1 MQIPMITYF
10 CVTVGLALI
19 IALCLLHT
27 WFVAWMYV
35 LERNRMAAARARG
48 DTELA
53 RVNGGESLLQPP
65 LGAFFESVGRALTR
79 PWVKVLVLALA
90 LGLVGTAPYGI
101 SQVVPG
107 YGPRDFV
114 KGCGVFCDPS
124 YLLDFVEEQEAGFV
138 PAPLPVTLMVRG
150 FDLNAQQE
158 ELQLLLSRLAAHG
171 AGTQSS
177 ATSVAEVG
185 ARPANPQGGEHHT
198 CPTSCM
204 DTSNGLGPV
213 SCAPPPPPPPA
224 PRVCVPCL
232 PRLVRAPRTH
242 AAADARSQPAGRAAM
257 LLCACHAAGL
267 AAFCGAAG
275 SAARGGVACGRTAGL
290 TAQHVQTFLSAVPF
304 YVRDVVLP
312 ANLQSAVLPAMRL
325 YYPMRNYE
333 KTEDSMTALQAT
345 NEIIDESSLDDVAF
359 GDMFTAFSMCV
370 RAHSTIVNPC
380 GMCGVAM
387 TSGCPRRRRRRATC
401 AMLAVRRCC

>member
-1 MQIPMITYF
+1 MYGVEASADGVISWMQIPMITYF

-185 ARPANPQGGEHHT
+185 ARPADPQGGEHHT

-213 SCAPPPPPPPA
+213 SCAPPPPPAARPA
-224 PRVCVPCL
+224 CL
-232 PRLVRAPRTH
+232 CALLAAPSARTPH
-242 AAADARSQPAGRAAM
+242 ARSRRCAKSAGRARCDAAVCM
-257 LLCACHAAGL
+257 SRRRVGRVLRGRRQCGAWRRGVWPDGGADCPACPDLPQRCALLCPRC
-267 AAFCGAAG
+267 G
-275 SAARGGVACGRTAGL
+275 SAGQPPERRASCNA
-290 TAQHVQTFLSAVPF
+290 
-304 YVRDVVLP
+304 
-312 ANLQSAVLPAMRL
+312 AVLPNAQLR
-325 YYPMRNYE
+325 
-333 KTEDSMTALQAT
+333 EDRG
-345 NEIIDESSLDDVAF
+345 LDD
-359 GDMFTAFSMCV
+359 
-370 RAHSTIVNPC
+370 
-380 GMCGVAM
+380 GVA
-387 TSGCPRRRRRRATC
+387 GDKRNH
-401 AMLAVRRCC
+401 